1 MIIPLS
7 PKLPLRLQ
15 LRRCLGVW
23 TFIVLALNLFQSDPV
38 AAHEFSGFVGG
49 ETRVFTQSAIHDGQK
64 DHSASF
70 VLQPEYYH
78 EWEGGSSFTFVPFYR
93 LDSADSERTHFDLRE
108 LSYIWLQD
116 DFELRLG
123 VRKVFWGVTEVVHLV
138 DIINQTDLVENSDTE
153 DKLGQPMVNLSL
165 ARDWGTVDLFMLPF
179 FRERTFPGRSGR
191 LRSALVVDTDRAVY
205 ESAAEEWHTDWA
217 VRYSHFFG
225 DWDVGLYHFIGTGRE
240 PTLLP
245 GSDSSGNAILIPR
258 YEQINQTGLDVSY
271 VINDWLW
278 KLEALYRS
286 GQGAEDYFSWTGGFE
301 YTFTRFMDSEMDLGL
316 VMEAIFDERGDRAT
330 TPLENDIAL
339 ALRLAVNDPQS
350 SEALLGFVQDVKG
363 NARSVFLETSRRFGD
378 NWKLTVEMRAAFS
391 QPESD
396 LLFDQRADDLLQVEL
411 NYFF

>member
-1 MIIPLS
+1 MQWLLS
-7 PKLPLRLQ
+7 P
-15 LRRCLGVW
+15 RRYPGIW
-23 TFIVLALNLFQSDPV
+23 IVIGLIFSSGGIAS
-38 AAHEFSGFVGG
+38 AHEFSGFVGG
-49 ETRVFTQSAIHDGQK
+49 EARVFAQSAIHEGQK

-78 EWEGGSSFTFVPFYR
+78 EWDGGSSFTFVPFYR

-165 ARDWGTVDLFMLPF
+165 ARDWGTVDFFILPF
-179 FRERTFPGRSGR
+179 FRERTFAGQAGR
-191 LRSALVVDTDRAVY
+191 LRSSLVVDTDQAVF
-205 ESAAEEWHTDWA
+205 ESAAEEWHTDWVA
-217 VRYSHFFG
+217 RYSHFFG

-240 PTLLP
+240 PTLLQ
-245 GSDSSGNAILIPR
+245 GTDSSGNAILIPR

-286 GQGAEDYFSWTGGFE
+286 GQGREDYFSWTGGFE
-301 YTFTRFMDSEMDLGL
+301 YTFTRFLDSAMDLGVVL
-316 VMEAIFDERGDRAT
+316 EAIYDERGDRAT

-339 ALRLAVNDPQS
+339 ALRLAVNDPES
-350 SEALLGFVQDVKG
+350 TEALVGWVQDVTS
-363 NARSVFLETSRRFGD
+363 NSRSFFVEASRRFGD
-378 NWKLTVEMRAAFS
+378 QWKLTVEMRVAFS
-391 QPESD
+391 QPEND
-396 LLFDQRADDLLQVEL
+396 ILFDQRDDDLLQVEL

>member
-7 PKLPLRLQ
+7 HKLRLRFR
-15 LRRCLGVW
+15 LRRCLEAW
-23 TFIVLALNLFQSDPV
+23 AFIALIFFQSDSV
-38 AAHEFSGFVGG
+38 TAHELSGFVGG
-49 ETRVFTQSAIHDGQK
+49 EARVFAQSAIQPGQK

-70 VLQPEYYH
+70 VLNPEYYH
-78 EWEGGSSFTFVPFYR
+78 EFEDGSSFTFVPFYR
-93 LDSADSERTHFDLRE
+93 LDSADDARTHFDLRE
-108 LSYIWLQD
+108 LSFIWLQD

-138 DIINQTDLVENSDTE
+138 DIINQTDLVENVDTE
-153 DKLGQPMVNLSL
+153 DKLGQPMINLSL
-165 ARDWGTVDLFMLPF
+165 ARDWGTVDFFMLPF

-205 ESAAEEWHTDWA
+205 ESAAQEWNTDWA

-225 DWDVGLYHFIGTGRE
+225 DWDVGLSHFIGTGRE
-240 PTLLP
+240 PTLLR

-286 GQGAEDYFSWTGGFE
+286 GQGAEDYFSWAGGFE

-330 TPLENDIAL
+330 TPFENDIAL
-339 ALRLAVNDPQS
+339 ALRLAVNDPES
-350 SEALLGFVQDVKG
+350 TEVLAGWVQDVTG
-363 NARSVFLETSRRFGD
+363 NARSFFIEASRRLGD
-378 NWKLTVEMRAAFS
+378 QWKLTVEMRASFS

-396 LLFDQRADDLLQVEL
+396 LFFDQRADGFLQAEL

>member
-1 MIIPLS
+1 MNHPTYLRMQSLPNPRRWFGVWAIVGLMIIQGE
-7 PKLPLRLQ
+7 RA
-15 LRRCLGVW
+15 V
-23 TFIVLALNLFQSDPV
+23 
-38 AAHEFSGFVGG
+38 AHEFSGFVGG
-49 ETRVFTQSAIHDGQK
+49 ETRLFAKKPTHAGQK

-78 EWEGGSSFTFVPFYR
+78 EWEGGSSFTFVPFFR
-93 LDSADSERTHFDLRE
+93 LDSADEERTHFDLRE
-108 LSYIWLQD
+108 FTFLWLED

-138 DIINQTDLVENSDTE
+138 DVINQTDLVENVDTE

-179 FRERTFPGRSGR
+179 FRERTFPGRGGR
-191 LRSALVVDTDRAVY
+191 LRSALVVDTDRAVFD
-205 ESAAEEWHTDWA
+205 SAAEEWHTDWA
-217 VRYSHFFG
+217 VRYSHFIG

-240 PTLLP
+240 PTLIS
-245 GSDSSGNAILIPR
+245 GTDSSGNSILIPR

-278 KLEALYRS
+278 KLEALYRA
-286 GQGAEDYFSWTGGFE
+286 GQGNEDYFSWTGGFE
-301 YTFTRFMDSEMDLGL
+301 YTFTRFLDSAMDLG
-316 VMEAIFDERGDRAT
+316 VVVEGIFDERGDNAT

-339 ALRLAVNDPQS
+339 ALRLTVNDPAS
-350 SEALLGFVQDVKG
+350 TEALFGWVQDVTG
-363 NARSVFLETSRRFGD
+363 NARSLFLETSRRFGD
-378 NWKLTVEMRAAFS
+378 HWKLTVEMRAAFS